1 MDKIMAALTLLL
13 FTSAAFAQFP
23 PSTENLRGLTG
34 VRIITQ
40 IGHYPYRMEEAQKP
54 EILKLVG
61 SDAAAKLEKA
71 GMPFYASL
79 SDPRRN
85 ATYAVLVITLTIHET
100 MDGPN
105 EMKHVETEVKLL
117 QRVRLSRDPSI
128 EFDAVTWTTGGVVT
142 GPSQRDLDG
151 KTREQVAG
159 EIDRFIQD
167 YASVNAKP
175 SATSSSSKIVI
186 RP

>member
-1 MDKIMAALTLLL
+1 
-13 FTSAAFAQFP
+13 
-23 PSTENLRGLTG
+23 
-34 VRIITQ
+34 
-40 IGHYPYRMEEAQKP
+40 
-54 EILKLVG
+54 
-61 SDAAAKLEKA
+61 LEKA